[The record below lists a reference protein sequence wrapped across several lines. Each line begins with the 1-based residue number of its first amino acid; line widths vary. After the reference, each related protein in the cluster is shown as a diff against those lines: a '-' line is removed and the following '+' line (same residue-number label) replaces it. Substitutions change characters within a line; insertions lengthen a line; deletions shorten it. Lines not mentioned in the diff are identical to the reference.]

1 MGYAGY
7 YSTTNQIKEKKTPL
21 QCSLAQVSDLD
32 SLTII
37 EKLCYNV
44 IVNPKESKYR
54 QVKLQNPKIESALV
68 KVPNA
73 LDVMLLLG
81 WTKEEDS
88 LLLKSNVQLTMAQVR
103 DVQSAFQTLKKQQK

>member
-1 MGYAGY
+1 V
-7 YSTTNQIKEKKTPL
+7 N
-21 QCSLAQVSDLD
+21 DLD